1 MRLENFSLT
10 AVGLRG
16 FAGRASVRTDLTVHP
31 GEKVVVGTSSLG
43 DKGLVVVVSAS
54 VVK

>member
-1 MRLENFSLT
+1 MRLENFSLS
-10 AVGLRG
+10 AIGIHG
-16 FAGRASVRTDLTVHP
+16 FSGRASVRTDLTLRP

-43 DKGLVVVVSAS
+43 DKGLAVVVSAS